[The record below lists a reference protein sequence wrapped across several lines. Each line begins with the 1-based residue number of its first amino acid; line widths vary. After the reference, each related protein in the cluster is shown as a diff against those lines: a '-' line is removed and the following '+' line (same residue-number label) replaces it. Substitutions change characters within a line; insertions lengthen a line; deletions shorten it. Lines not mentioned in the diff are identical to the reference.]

1 MRIVIQRV
9 KSSRLEVDNQLV
21 SEIGKGYNVFVGVT
35 NTDTIENVK
44 KVARRIATV
53 RLFKDEETDKLAYN
67 ICQVGGEVL
76 LVSNFTLCD
85 KKGAGG
91 ARPDFT
97 LSAGKDVALDLYL
110 KLKEEL
116 EREYDITT
124 KLGRFAEHMQIYT
137 QLDGPIN
144 LVQEY

>member
-9 KSSRLEVDNQLV
+9 HSSRLEVDNEVV
-21 SEIGKGYNVFVGVT
+21 SEIGHGYNVFVGVT
-35 NTDTIENVK
+35 RDDTMDNVK
-44 KVARRIATV
+44 RVARRIATV
-53 RLFKDEETDKLAYN
+53 RLFKDENDKLN
-67 ICQVGGEVL
+67 NNVCQVGGEIL

-85 KKGAGG
+85 RKGGGG

-97 LSAGKDVALDLYL
+97 LSAPKDKAIELYQALQA
-110 KLKEEL
+110 EL
-116 EREYDITT
+116 INEYGLTV
-124 KLGRFAEHMQIYT
+124 KMGRFAEHMEIYT